1 MAEYPQ
7 SAEQPSK
14 LTSWKKE
21 PSLLDLKNDF
31 DSAKSAHDTAVGKIN
46 HWTNLNK
53 VEGAAKPK
61 HQKGRSSVQPKLVRR
76 QAEWRYSALSEPF
89 LGSDKLFEARPATF
103 EDRLSAQ
110 QNETVLNHQF
120 RTKIDKVALIDEFV
134 RTSVDEG
141 TAFLRVG
148 WKRKTVTVQEDAPVF
163 THYNIT
169 TEEETTALQQAIE
182 MSTADPRMYEE
193 NVSPELKAAVDYYNE
208 NNIPTVAKQTGT
220 QKVSVQK
227 ILENRPTVQ
236 ILNPNNVYVDPS
248 CEGDLD
254 KAMFAIISFETSKAE
269 LMKDV
274 ARYKNLDNID
284 WDSLGPVNDPDHA
297 TNTPN
302 DFTISGK
309 TRKKV
314 VAYEYWGFYDIND
327 DGTLVPIVATWIGAT
342 MIRMERNPFPDEKI
356 PLVLSRYLPVKRE
369 LYGETDAELLEDNQ
383 NIMGAVMRGMIDLM
397 GRSANGQQG
406 FAKGMLDPLNR
417 RRYDSGQDYEF
428 NPNMPPAQGLIEHKY
443 PEVPQS
449 ALMMMNIMNQ
459 EAEALTGVKAFSGG
473 LSGDSY
479 GEVAAGIRGVLDAA
493 SKREMAILRRLSG
506 AIIKVGMKIAAMNAV
521 FLSEE
526 EVIRI
531 TNEQFVTIKREDLK
545 GNFDIIVDISTAEID
560 EAQAK
565 DLAFMLQTIGNNMD
579 HGMRTMILSEIAR
592 LKRMPELAKK
602 LERYQ
607 PEPDPLQQKLQEL
620 AIKKAEVEIAEL
632 ESKIMLNRAKAAEA
646 QSNKDLADLEFVE
659 KETGTEHARAL
670 ERQRAQSEG
679 NQNLAVTKA
688 LVTPRKPDQTK
699 PDIEGAVGFNGLSK
713 AMQQEDI
720 SPSPVDNTQQRDQ
733 LAQTDPQFS
742 LGSRFFDLNLDPS
755 LNPNINV

>member
-742 LGSRFFDLNLDPS
+742 LGSRFFDPNLDPS

>member
-1 MAEYPQ
+1 
-7 SAEQPSK
+7 
-14 LTSWKKE
+14 
-21 PSLLDLKNDF
+21 
-31 DSAKSAHDTAVGKIN
+31 
-46 HWTNLNK
+46 
-53 VEGAAKPK
+53 
-61 HQKGRSSVQPKLVRR
+61 
-76 QAEWRYSALSEPF
+76 
-89 LGSDKLFEARPATF
+89 
-103 EDRLSAQ
+103 
-110 QNETVLNHQF
+110 
-120 RTKIDKVALIDEFV
+120 
-134 RTSVDEG
+134 
-141 TAFLRVG
+141 
-148 WKRKTVTVQEDAPVF
+148 
-163 THYNIT
+163 
-169 TEEETTALQQAIE
+169 
-182 MSTADPRMYEE
+182 
-193 NVSPELKAAVDYYNE
+193 
-208 NNIPTVAKQTGT
+208 
-220 QKVSVQK
+220 
-227 ILENRPTVQ
+227 
-236 ILNPNNVYVDPS
+236 
-248 CEGDLD
+248 
-254 KAMFAIISFETSKAE
+254 
-269 LMKDV
+269 MKDV

-742 LGSRFFDLNLDPS
+742 LGSRFFDPNLDPS

>member
-1 MAEYPQ
+1 MAEHPQ
-7 SAEQPSK
+7 SPEQSSN
-14 LTSWKKE
+14 LTNWKKE
-21 PSLLDLKNDF
+21 PSLIDLKNDF
-31 DSAKSAHDTAVGKIN
+31 DSAKSAHDLAVGRMN
-46 HWTNLNK
+46 RWNDLNK
-53 VEGAAKPK
+53 VEGTAAPK
-61 HQKGRSSVQPKLVRR
+61 KIKGRSSVQPKLVRR

-89 LGSDKLFEARPATF
+89 LGSEKLFQVKPATF
-103 EDRLSAQ
+103 EDRLSAL
-110 QNETVLNHQF
+110 QNETILNHQF
-120 RTKIDKVALIDEFV
+120 RTKIDKVSFIDEFV
-134 RTSVDEG
+134 RTNVDEG
-141 TAFLRVG
+141 TALVRTG
-148 WKRKTVTVQEDAPVF
+148 WKRKTINVKEEVPVF
-163 THYNIT
+163 EHYEIT
-169 TEEETTALQQAIE
+169 TEEEAQALQQAME
-182 MSTADPRMYEE
+182 LMTTDPRTYEE
-193 NVSPELKAAVDYYNE
+193 TVTPELKAAVKYYNE
-208 NNIPTVAKQTGT
+208 NQMATVAKQNGT
-220 QKVSVQK
+220 QQVTVEKV
-227 ILENRPTVQ
+227 LENRPTVQ
-236 ILNPNNVYVDPS
+236 ILNPNNVFIDPS

-254 KAMFAIISFETSKAE
+254 KAMFVIVAFETSKAN

-274 ARYKNLDNID
+274 ARYKNLDKIN
-284 WDSLGPVNDPDHA
+284 WDTLGPVNDPDYV

-302 DFTISGK
+302 DFTISG
-309 TRKKV
+309 TSRKKI
-314 VAYEYWGFYDIND
+314 VAYEYWGYYDIKD
-327 DGTLVPIVATWIGAT
+327 DGNLVPIVATWIGAT
-342 MIRMERNPFPDEKI
+342 LIRMELNPFPDEKI
-356 PLVLSRYLPVKRE
+356 PIVLSRYLPIKRE

-406 FAKGMLDPLNR
+406 FAKGMLDALNR

-428 NPNMPPAQGLIEHKY
+428 NPNMPPQQGLIEHKY

-506 AIIKVGMKIAAMNAV
+506 AVVKIGLKIAAMNAV

-526 EVIRI
+526 EVVRI
-531 TNEQFVTIKREDLK
+531 TNDKFVTIKREDLK

-579 HGMRTMILSEIAR
+579 NGMRTMILSEIAR

-607 PEPDPLQQKLQEL
+607 PQPDPLQEKLKEL
-620 AIKKAEVEIAEL
+620 AVKKVEMEIAEL
-632 ESKIMLNRAKAAEA
+632 ESKVALNQAKAQEA
-646 QSNKDLADLEFVE
+646 MSNKDLKDLEFVE
-659 KETGTEHARAL
+659 QETGTGHARDL

-688 LVTPRKPDQTK
+688 LVSPRKPDEK
-699 PDIEGAVGFNGLSK
+699 APDIEAAVGFNGLSK

-720 SPSPVDNTQQRDQ
+720 QPTPVDNTQQRDQ
-733 LAQTDPQFS
+733 LAQTNPEFS
-742 LGSRFFDLNLDPS
+742 LGSRFFDPNLDPA
-755 LNPNINV
+755 LNPNITL